1 MIIND
6 VDILPKEFF
15 LKDDVTEIA
24 RHLLGKIIVTQINGE
39 YTTARIIETEAYDG
53 TIDKACHA
61 FPNKITRRTEVM
73 FSEGGRSYVYLCYG
87 IHHLF
92 NIVTQGE
99 GIPKAVLIRAVE
111 PLEGKEVMRKRRK
124 VKTDIQLTNG
134 PGKAAQA
141 LGISTLHNDVI
152 LYQKNGIIGI
162 VCEMNNVNF
171 EINVSTRIGVDY
183 AGEDAKLP
191 WRFYIK
197 NNPYVSKK

>member
-1 MIIND
+1 MIEND
-6 VDILPKEFF
+6 VEILPKAFF
-15 LKDDVTEIA
+15 LNKDVTEIA
-24 RHLLGKIIVTQINGE
+24 RHLLGKIIVTYINGE
-39 YTTARIIETEAYDG
+39 YTSARIVETEAYDG
-53 TIDKACHA
+53 TVDKACHA
-61 FPNKITRRTEVM
+61 FPNKITRRTAVM

-92 NIVTQGE
+92 NIVTQEE

-111 PLEGKEVMRKRRK
+111 PLAGKEIMKRRRNCHH
-124 VKTDIQLTNG
+124 DRQLTNG

-152 LYQKNGIIGI
+152 LYQKNGMIYIG
-162 VCEMNNVNF
+162 CEMNNLKF

-197 NNPYVSKK
+197 NNPNVSKQ